1 MTSGVRVRWL
11 VVVATAVMALA
22 WGALSLAERGGT
34 VVGRVGWP
42 VMVALVLL
50 AGLVL
55 WTGWA
60 VRAYTRG
67 RRPSLSGLRA
77 ARTLVLAQSAA
88 LTGAA
93 LAGWYAGHVLLVVGD
108 LDVGALRSKALAAGL
123 ATLASVALSVAGLVV
138 ERWCRVSPRGEGR
151 DDDAPSSGSAS
162 ATPA

>member
-11 VVVATAVMALA
+11 VVIALAVMALA
-22 WGALSLAERGGT
+22 WGGLSLAEKSGA
-34 VVGRVGWP
+34 VVGRVAWP
-42 VMVALVLL
+42 VTVALVLL

-67 RRPSLSGLRA
+67 TRPSLSGLRA

-108 LDVGALRSKALAAGL
+108 LDVAAMRSKALAAGL
-123 ATLASVALSVAGLVV
+123 ATLASMIVSGAGLVV
-138 ERWCRVSPRGEGR
+138 ERWCRVRGRG
-151 DDDAPSSGSAS
+151 DDRHDDGSSSGSAS